1 MRIAAFVFLLL
12 VGMTGS
18 SFAAVSANAQRAC
31 MGDYFRFCSYTGGNI
46 PRASACMRHNYARL
60 SRPCKLATARPAV
73 RSRKPSHRHIHKPS
87 HRPVH
92 KHTTKHRQ

>member
-1 MRIAAFVFLLL
+1 MRIVAFVFLLL

-46 PRASACMRHNYARL
+46 PIASACMRRNYARL
-60 SRPCKLATARPAV
+60 SRPCRIATARPAA
-73 RSRKPSHRHIHKPS
+73 RSRKHSHKPS
-87 HRPVH
+87 HRRIH
-92 KHTTKHRQ
+92 RHTTKHRH